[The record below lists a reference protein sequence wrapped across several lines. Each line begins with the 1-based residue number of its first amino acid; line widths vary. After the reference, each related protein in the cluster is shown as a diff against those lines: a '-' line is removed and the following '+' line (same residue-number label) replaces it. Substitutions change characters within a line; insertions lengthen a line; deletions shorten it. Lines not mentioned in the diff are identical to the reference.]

1 MKKIGILAA
10 ALVFALPPLAAQTPG
25 GRIHRTEVAPYRNR
39 DEAETRT
46 RGKDDAAYMVF
57 APEVFLSDGRSVSA
71 GQVLDIPGAISTCS
85 TSGASPTS
93 PSRSCP
99 TPRSASACCGS
110 TSRPATPATT
120 KRP

>member
-71 GQVLDIPGAISTCS
+71 GQVLDIPYAWTDG
-85 TSGASPTS
+85 
-93 PSRSCP
+93 
-99 TPRSASACCGS
+99 
-110 TSRPATPATT
+110 
-120 KRP
+120 

>member
-57 APEVFLSDGRSVSA
+57 APEVFLSDGRSV
-71 GQVLDIPGAISTCS
+71 
-85 TSGASPTS
+85 
-93 PSRSCP
+93 RSEERRVGKEC
-99 TPRSASACCGS
+99 
-110 TSRPATPATT
+110 
-120 KRP
+120 